1 LRVDVLSPSSSAKEI
16 ALTAL
21 GRNPKWEALAA
32 ADADEYPDWRAEVLG
47 LISAES

>member
-1 LRVDVLSPSSSAKEI
+1 VKEI

-21 GRNPKWEALAA
+21 GRNPRWEALAA
-32 ADADEYPDWRAEVLG
+32 ADTDESYTDWRAEVLG